1 MGRRRELKYAGAI
14 TRGSG
19 RSREMKADFVKLDIL
34 LVISLCAFVPQT
46 ASQETPQ
53 QGTEAT
59 IRALEREWTVG
70 QSRNDNR
77 ALDLIFDNALVY
89 VEYGQLM
96 SKGEYL
102 SRIRQYAPALDQIE
116 MGAMTVRVFGGS
128 AIAVGTYVEKQVRN
142 GRTQVT
148 RWQFID
154 TWVYKKNGWVLVA
167 AGASPITH

>member
-1 MGRRRELKYAGAI
+1 
-14 TRGSG
+14 
-19 RSREMKADFVKLDIL
+19 MKVNCVKSIIL
-34 LVISLCAFVPQT
+34 LLISLCAFIPQT
-46 ASQETPQ
+46 ASQESSQ
-53 QGTEAT
+53 EGTEAA

-77 ALDLIFDNALVY
+77 ALDLIFDNALLY
-89 VEYGQLM
+89 VEYGNLI

-116 MGAMTVRVFGGS
+116 AGPMTVRLFGS
-128 AIAVGTYVEKQVRN
+128 AAIVVGTYVEKQVHSS
-142 GRTQVT
+142 RTQVI

-167 AGASPITH
+167 AGASPVTH

>member
-1 MGRRRELKYAGAI
+1 MRDI
-14 TRGSG
+14 
-19 RSREMKADFVKLDIL
+19 EMKADSVKPIIL
-34 LVISLCAFVPQT
+34 LVISLCAFLPLS
-46 ASQETPQ
+46 ASQEVTQ
-53 QGTEAT
+53 EGTEAA

-89 VEYGQLM
+89 VEYGRLM

-102 SRIRQYAPALDQIE
+102 SRIRQYEPALDQIE
-116 MGAMTVRVFGGS
+116 MGPMTVRVFGS
-128 AIAVGTYVEKQVRN
+128 TAIVVGTYLEKQLQNSRK
-142 GRTQVT
+142 QVK

-167 AGASPITH
+167 AGASPVVH